1 MRQPGRGK
9 NRHWG
14 GMEAIILESV
24 EMRRDPRNRL
34 AAIGMKASASEGEAG
49 VWPGKAGLNA

>member
-1 MRQPGRGK
+1 
-9 NRHWG
+9 
-14 GMEAIILESV
+14 MEAIILESV